1 MSVRHHEQVTVHV
14 AASAERLFEYL
25 DDPTRLGGHMT
36 KPSGMMLGG
45 SMSYEF
51 DERGGREVGSVIRM
65 TGAILGLRL
74 GVEEIVTERIPPRRK
89 VWETRGPQRMI
100 VIDSYRM
107 EFNIENDFGGARATV
122 FIDYVPAQSGLVRL
136 MSLPLARAYARWC
149 VQRMADDVQEH
160 FGTARATA
168 T

>member
-1 MSVRHHEQVTVHV
+1 MSVPHHEEVTVHV
-14 AASAERLFEYL
+14 AAGAERLFEHL

-51 DERGGREVGSVIRM
+51 ERGGREVGSIIRM
-65 TGAILGLRL
+65 TGTILGLQL

-89 VWETRGPQRMI
+89 VWETRGPQRMM

-107 EFNIENDFGGARATV
+107 GFNIENDRGGARATV
-122 FIDYVPAQSGLVRL
+122 FIDYLPAHSGLVRL
-136 MSLPLARAYARWC
+136 LSLPIARAYARWC
-149 VQRMADDVQEH
+149 VQRMADDVQAH
-160 FGTARATA
+160 FGTAGAAAT
-168 T
+168 

>member
-1 MSVRHHEQVTVHV
+1 VRHHEEVTVHV
-14 AASAERLFEYL
+14 AASAERLFEHL

-74 GVEEIVTERIPPRRK
+74 GVEEIVTERIPPRSK

-107 EFNIENDFGGARATV
+107 GFNIENDPGGARATV

-136 MSLPLARAYARWC
+136 LSLPLARAYARWC
-149 VQRMADDVQEH
+149 VQRMADDVKEQ

-168 T
+168 P